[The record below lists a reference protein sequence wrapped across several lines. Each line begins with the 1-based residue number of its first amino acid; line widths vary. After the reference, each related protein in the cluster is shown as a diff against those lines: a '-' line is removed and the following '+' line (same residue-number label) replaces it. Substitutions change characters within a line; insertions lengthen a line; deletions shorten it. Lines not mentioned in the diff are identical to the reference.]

1 MDEMSTDMLSDEG
14 EIESETGGDSGNDA
28 PQGMERRLVFRLLSH
43 WRELV
48 GRDLAGERDYPSFSE
63 LDPETIPDIWE
74 HAFVLDISGHME
86 DPLFRLVG
94 PKFAAYSPIDLR
106 NLPVSQAPRDSLV
119 EKSVDFAQ
127 EVISREVP
135 ISRGGEFLK
144 PDGVKVL
151 YRSII
156 LPMSDDG
163 ITVSGLFGAA
173 NCREET
179 V

>member
-1 MDEMSTDMLSDEG
+1 L
-14 EIESETGGDSGNDA
+14 
-28 PQGMERRLVFRLLSH
+28 RLLTH
-43 WRELV
+43 WRDLV
-48 GRDLAGERDYPSFSE
+48 ARDLAGERDYPSFSE
-63 LDPETIPDIWE
+63 LDPDSIPDIWE
-74 HAFVLDISGHME
+74 NAFVLDISGHTE

-94 PKFAAYSPIDLR
+94 SKIAGYSPFDLR

-119 EKSVDFAQ
+119 EKSVAFVQ

-144 PDGVKVL
+144 PDGVRVL
-151 YRSII
+151 YRGII

-173 NCREET
+173 NCREEK